1 MRKKNKRP
9 RPAARG
15 VRFSIAFKT
24 SVIYTSMFTLILAVT
39 VGLLAWA
46 MATQAARMQ
55 RLDRLALFVS
65 ERFSRGDNRFDFS
78 SFAQANHVYIQWIDP
93 AGGRAV
99 SYGTAPDSG
108 KKHAETVRPA
118 EVRGPAAA
126 GGNAGPLPGQK
137 SSAPGGPFPGG
148 ERESRPF
155 VRVTDLDDLGP
166 AGWVTVPWAAAALAV
181 MLAFAALTGAFLM
194 RRMMRPVYRMT
205 QTAREISATDL
216 SLRIDAGNAHDEL
229 GELART
235 FNSMLDRIQRAYEQQ
250 NRFVSDASHE
260 LRTPLSVISGYA
272 NLLRR
277 WGSEDRAVLEESVSK
292 IIEEAGNMQQLVER
306 LLFLARADKQNQPVK
321 MERFCLSSLME
332 DVMDETRLIDRGH
345 TLRQEICPDVFV
357 TADSALIKQAVR
369 AVLENSEKYTPEGG
383 TIALFCRPVES
394 GAEIMVKDT
403 GVGISEE
410 DLPHIFDRFYKADE
424 SRTRG
429 GGASSGLGLS
439 IVKWI
444 VERHGG
450 GISVSSR
457 KGGGTAFTIFLPQE
471 RRNLPA

>member
-1 MRKKNKRP
+1 MRKKIKRP
-9 RPAARG
+9 RPGARG

-39 VGLLAWA
+39 VGLLTWA
-46 MATQAARMQ
+46 MATQTARVQ

-65 ERFSRGDNRFDFS
+65 DRLSRGDSRFDFS
-78 SFAQANHVYIQWIDP
+78 SFAQANHVYIQWVDP
-93 AGGRAV
+93 AAGRVV

-108 KKHAETVRPA
+108 KKHAEAVRPS
-118 EVRGPAAA
+118 ETRGPVAG
-126 GGNAGPLPGQK
+126 GGNAVSPPGQR
-137 SSAPGGPFPGG
+137 SSAPGSAFPGG
-148 ERESRPF
+148 ERGTRPF

-166 AGWVTVPWAAAALAV
+166 AGWVTMPWAAAALVV
-181 MLAFAALTGAFLM
+181 MLALAALAGALLM

-216 SLRIDAGNAHDEL
+216 SLRIDAGNARDEL

-235 FNSMLDRIQRAYEQQ
+235 FNGMLDRIQKAYEQQ

-277 WGSEDRAVLEESVSK
+277 WGSGDKAVLEESVSK

-306 LLFLARADKQNQPVK
+306 LLFLARADKQTQPVR
-321 MERFCLSSLME
+321 MERFCLSSLLE

-357 TADSALIKQAVR
+357 TADPALVKQAVR

-383 TIALFCRPVES
+383 TIAVFCRLVEN

-403 GVGISEE
+403 GVGIAEE

-424 SRTRG
+424 SRTRSE
-429 GGASSGLGLS
+429 GASSGLGLS

-450 GISVSSR
+450 GIRVSSKR
-457 KGGGTAFTIFLPQE
+457 GGGTAFVIFLPKE
-471 RRNLPA
+471 RLNLPA